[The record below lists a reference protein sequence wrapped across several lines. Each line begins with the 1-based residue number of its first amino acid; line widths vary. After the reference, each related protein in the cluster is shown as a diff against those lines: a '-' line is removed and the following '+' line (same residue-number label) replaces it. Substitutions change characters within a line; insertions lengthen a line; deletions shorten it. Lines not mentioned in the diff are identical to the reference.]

1 MNAFRAI
8 KMPRKNIKEFI
19 FENYYRRTQFTKEN
33 SCYSVRHQKKK
44 DLLLLVIMMPD
55 ARNAKET
62 YYKPIMQNENK
73 KLVKR
78 SKINTEQTKYIE
90 NPNIVDIKSVIT
102 KYPKTFHKLSQT
114 IRQAKKVS
122 QTVLAKFP

>member
-78 SKINTEQTKYIE
+78 SKINTEQTKHIE
-90 NPNIVDIKSVIT
+90 NPNIVDIKSVIISDY
-102 KYPKTFHKLSQT
+102 K
-114 IRQAKKVS
+114 AG
-122 QTVLAKFP
+122 